1 MFSFLKSNAQVLF
14 FGKYDKPELLT
25 KLEKHQSKGKS
36 WEHLGFYIDFDH
48 HYTIT
53 PLDVIP
59 FAGTGGDGIHFGF
72 LTDFGN
78 ERDLEDAPIVIVSP
92 TNDPPLKLVAN
103 NLKDF
108 LRILILI
115 GDAEFLDED
124 YNSEEEISTR
134 LAEWDALSEEDWQG
148 NPLSES
154 EIQEAKK
161 RLQNTLSQRESLRK
175 TLIDEMGITPMD
187 SITSYTKKIRT
198 GRAKKIRLEDSYGIG
213 INYSCDTSEIKE
225 YQYEFKDISRI
236 HAFLKNASLCERILF
251 YRNSTY
257 QFILSN
263 DDYHEI
269 KRLIVQSLKNDGF
282 DRESKILAKKYK

>member
-14 FGKYDKPELLT
+14 FGEYDKPELLT

-48 HYTIT
+48 HYSIT

-78 ERDLEDAPIVIVSP
+78 EWDLEDAPIVIVSP

-108 LRILILI
+108 LRIVMLI

-124 YNSEEEISTR
+124 YSSEEEIKTR
-134 LAEWDALSEEDWQG
+134 LAEWYALSEEDWQG

-161 RLQNTLSQRESLRK
+161 RLKNTLNQREILRK

-187 SITSYTKKIRT
+187 SITGYLNKIRT
-198 GRAKKIRLEDSYGIG
+198 ERAKEIKLEDSYGVG
-213 INYSCDTSEIKE
+213 IDYSCDTSETKE

-236 HAFLKNASLCERILF
+236 QEFLKSASLCERILF

-257 QFILSN
+257 QFILSK
-263 DDYHEI
+263 DYDREI
-269 KRLIVQSLKNDGF
+269 KKVIVQSLKDDGF